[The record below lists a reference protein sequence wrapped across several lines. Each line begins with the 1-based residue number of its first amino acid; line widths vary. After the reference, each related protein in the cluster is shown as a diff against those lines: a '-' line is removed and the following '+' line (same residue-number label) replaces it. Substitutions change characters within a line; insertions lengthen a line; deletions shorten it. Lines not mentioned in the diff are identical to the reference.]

1 MRLGVPASTA
11 KDISYLGLGGK
22 KIVNINFKLVP

>member
-1 MRLGVPASTA
+1 MHLGVPINTA

-22 KIVNINFKLVP
+22 KIISINFKLIL